1 MEQRFAPPD
10 DAVLD
15 LVPYAFAVRANAV
28 WTDMGSPEPQFS
40 NAWEIYLHIRDQL
53 RSTTWDSAF
62 EQCLSTASQSGETP
76 IDLGQDED
84 EVLVVDRS
92 DDDGDIPIV
101 DFTDS
106 DAEDDEGELE
116 G

>member
-53 RSTTWDSAF
+53 RSTAWDSAF
-62 EQCLSTASQSGETP
+62 EQCLSAASQSEETP
-76 IDLGQDED
+76 IDLGQDEE

-106 DAEDDEGELE
+106 DAEDDEEELE